1 MKLLII
7 AGPYEADRIRRAA
20 VVAGFEAVAI
30 EPGESLSGWIT
41 ATRPDVIILAP
52 QIVSADAAVA
62 LAKVRAVPRG
72 RVPIFLVGE
81 AHERE
86 FLQTLG
92 DGFFVRPVAPDE
104 LLARAREAVGRVP
117 PSAGDRDDVGSGP
130 DAMAE
135 SRGRERPPTLRPL
148 VAARPGGISAAPA
161 ITRAAQADPPLG
173 VAVPRPGKT
182 SERWPPAAPGRASTT
197 PPRPNAL
204 PASLLDTLA
213 QTIDADFDAELRD
226 VVRAMATGR
235 PALIAG
241 TAPPSAR
248 GGETGTGTGA
258 GAGAGAA
265 AGAPAG
271 ESTVGESP
279 GGSPTTPEVAPA
291 GVTAEEVRARRA
303 QVQEGDYFQILGV
316 PADAGA
322 AQIASACQQLLAQ
335 LSADTVPRS
344 VAERWAAELAEIRTV
359 VAEAGRLLANES
371 LRRQYR
377 AHLVSSS
384 GPPPLESEGAS
395 R

>member
-1 MKLLII
+1 M
-7 AGPYEADRIRRAA
+7 
-20 VVAGFEAVAI
+20 VAGFEAVAI

-81 AHERE
+81 AHEQE
-86 FLQTLG
+86 FLETLG

-117 PSAGDRDDVGSGP
+117 LAGGDDGGSGP
-130 DAMAE
+130 SATAE
-135 SRGRERPPTLRPL
+135 PRGRQRAPTLRPL
-148 VAARPGGISAAPA
+148 VAARPSGISTAPA

-226 VVRAMATGR
+226 VVREMAIGR

-241 TAPPSAR
+241 PAPPSAR
-248 GGETGTGTGA
+248 AGGPGTG
-258 GAGAGAA
+258 
-265 AGAPAG
+265 
-271 ESTVGESP
+271 ESPVGESP
-279 GGSPTTPEVAPA
+279 GGIPQTPEVTPA
-291 GVTAEEVRARRA
+291 GVTAEGVRVLHALVR
-303 QVQEGDYFQILGV
+303 EGDYFQILGV
-316 PADAGA
+316 PAHSGA
-322 AQIASACQQLLAQ
+322 AQIATACQQLLAQ
-335 LSADTVPRS
+335 LSADTVPGS
-344 VAERWAAELAEIRTV
+344 VAARWAAELAEIRAV

-384 GPPPLESEGAS
+384 GSTTSESEGAS
-395 R
+395 Q